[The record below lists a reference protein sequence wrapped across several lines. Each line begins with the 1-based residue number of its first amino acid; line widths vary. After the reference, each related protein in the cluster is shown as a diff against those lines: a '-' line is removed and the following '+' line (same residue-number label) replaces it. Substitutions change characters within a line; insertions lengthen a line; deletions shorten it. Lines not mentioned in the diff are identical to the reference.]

1 MKEEMRYNI
10 YLGQIV
16 KAPEN
21 SEAPKQKSQQPGSE
35 PGTNQNKK
43 GIPIITGEKV
53 KNNDKERAY
62 EKNRE

>member
-21 SEAPKQKSQQPGSE
+21 SEAPKKKSQ
-35 PGTNQNKK
+35 
-43 GIPIITGEKV
+43 
-53 KNNDKERAY
+53 
-62 EKNRE
+62 